1 MTHTE
6 GDFLLVAVDAQ
17 HDRLDFLIG
26 LEHLGR
32 LVDALGPGQLGDV
45 HQPLDTRLQFHKR
58 AVRHE
63 IDHLAGN
70 LLADG
75 KFLVDVL
82 PRVFLLLLQAEA
94 DTLALLV
101 DVEHHDLQLLPN
113 DEQLRGVRDA
123 APAHVGNVQQA
134 VQAVQIDER
143 AEVGQVLHRALA
155 NVARHHLVEQLG
167 ALCGAF
173 LLDQLAAAQHDVLAL
188 KVQFHDLKLVRLA
201 DVGIQVGRGVYVN
214 L

>member
-32 LVDALGPGQLGDV
+32 FVDALGPGQLGDV
-45 HQPLDTRLQFHKR
+45 HQPLDARLQFHKR

-70 LLADG
+70 LFADG
-75 KFLVDVL
+75 KLLVDVL
-82 PRVFLLLLQAEA
+82 PRVFLLLLQAKA
-94 DTLALLV
+94 DALALLV
-101 DVEHHDLQLLPN
+101 DIEHHDLQLLSN
-113 DEQLRGVRDA
+113 DKQLRGVSDA
-123 APAHVGNVQQA
+123 PPAHVGDMQQA
-134 VQAVQIDER
+134 VQPVQVDER
-143 AEVGQVLHRALA
+143 TEVGQVLHRALA
-155 NVARHHLVEQLG
+155 DVARHHFVEQLG

-188 KVQFHDLKLVRLA
+188 KVQFHDFELVRLA
-201 DVGIQVGRGVYVN
+201 DVGIQVGWGVYVD